1 MSEKPNRLREIK
13 RSIRRHRRQLLS
25 PLSRLLVNSGVERIA
40 ERLGIITP
48 MVVKLMDGG
57 LASQMIMFAKGYHY
71 AKERN
76 LPLYLDLEWFNRCG
90 RDVSGNQNR
99 PFHLFEIF
107 PEIKEQY
114 SDKVIKTPG
123 VFQFLFTD
131 VKPNGDTVEELPP
144 RSLFLKAYGG
154 ELPCL
159 IEHID
164 DMKRFFRYGV
174 EMSAEEQ
181 QLAHDIDTSHSC
193 ALHVRKGDFVG
204 SVHDVCTD
212 KYYLEAISKMRSL
225 VPDCTFYV
233 FTNDETYVRDM
244 LNGEEGHFV
253 YMTNRSEA
261 QPAVDMWL
269 MQRCKHAIISNSGFS
284 LVPAILSYSKD
295 KEVILPSR
303 WSNKER
309 GAENAKA
316 NQLPGWTVIDC

>member
-1 MSEKPNRLREIK
+1 MK
-13 RSIRRHRRQLLS
+13 RSLRRHRRQLLAL
-25 PLSRLLVNSGVERIA
+25 LSRLLVNSGIEHIA
-40 ERLGIITP
+40 ERMGIITP

-76 LPLYLDLEWFNRCG
+76 LPLYLDLEWFDRCG
-90 RDVSGNQNR
+90 RDVAGNPNR
-99 PFHLFEIF
+99 PFHLFDIF
-107 PEIKEQY
+107 PEIKKQY
-114 SDKVIKTPG
+114 SDKVIKTPEL
-123 VFQFLFTD
+123 FQFLFTD
-131 VKPNGDTVEELPP
+131 VKPNGTPTEELPP
-144 RSLFLKAYGG
+144 HSLFLKAYGG

-159 IEHID
+159 IKHID
-164 DMKRFFRYGV
+164 EMKHFFCYGV

-181 QLAHDIDTSHSC
+181 QIALDIDTTNSC
-193 ALHVRKGDFVG
+193 TLHVRKGDFVG

-212 KYYLEAISKMRSL
+212 KYYIEAINKMRSL

-233 FTNDETYVRDM
+233 FTNDEAYVRNM
-244 LNGEEGHFV
+244 LNGAEGNFV
-253 YMTNRSEA
+253 YMTNRSET

-303 WSNKER
+303 WSNNEQ
-309 GAENAKA
+309 GAKNAKA
-316 NQLPGWTVIDC
+316 HQLPGWTIIEC